1 MNIYQLTS
9 GNIRHYVA
17 AESREDAY
25 KQGTDPE
32 RFPDIHYLPF
42 EIHEIVVPGYTITV
56 TPDEQEAPKNKG
68 GRQRKTEV

>member
-17 AESREDAY
+17 AESQEDAY

-56 TPDEQEAPKNKG
+56 TPDEQEAPKK
-68 GRQRKTEV
+68 QRSKKAE

>member
-17 AESREDAY
+17 AESKEDAY
-25 KQGTDPE
+25 EKGTDPE

-56 TPDEQEAPKNKG
+56 TPDEQEAPKKP
-68 GRQRKTEV
+68 RSKKAE